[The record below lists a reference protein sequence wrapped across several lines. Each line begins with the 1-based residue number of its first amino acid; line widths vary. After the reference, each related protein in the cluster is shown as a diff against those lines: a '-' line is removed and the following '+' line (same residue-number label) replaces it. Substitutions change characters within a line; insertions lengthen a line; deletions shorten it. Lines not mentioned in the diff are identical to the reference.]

1 MVQENRNNQ
10 GKVITRREFV
20 KQATVGSGV
29 LLATLAGGIQ
39 VRTGRAAQFKDK
51 PVIIGLLP
59 PLTGTYAANGQD
71 IVRAMTL
78 GANEVNERGG
88 ILGREV
94 KIIAED
100 TKGDPATA
108 VRKAEKLVDK
118 DGAHFLMGV
127 NASHELLALA
137 PVAKD
142 LKTILV
148 SAIASNDKFT
158 GVNCNRYGFR
168 ISFNDY
174 QRLMTLISF
183 AKEQKFQKYYGIGA
197 DYAWGHAAVDG
208 AVKELTKAG
217 KEFIGQDFSPLGTTD
232 YATYISKIK
241 RAKPEA
247 LWVALAGN
255 DIITFMQQANQFG
268 LKQEMQLFLI
278 VIDIFMLK
286 TVGDAATGV
295 MAQSEYFFNLES
307 PANKK
312 FVERWLKDYNNELP
326 SWFGANNYNAFHML
340 MKAIETA
347 KTIETPK
354 VIEAFEGLT
363 HEGLIYSYTMRKE
376 DHQAFH
382 DGFVC
387 QVAKSDKYPFPIL
400 EIKGKIPGEKVIMPV
415 DETGCKMA

>member
-1 MVQENRNNQ
+1 MVQKNSDSQ
-10 GKVITRREFV
+10 GKEITRREFV
-20 KQATVGSGV
+20 KQAAVGSGV
-29 LLATLAGGIQ
+29 LLATLSGGIP
-39 VRTGRAAQFKDK
+39 VRSAKAAQFKDK

-71 IVRAMTL
+71 VVRGITL

-118 DGAHFLMGV
+118 DGANFLMGV

-137 PVAKD
+137 PVAKE

-148 SAIASNDKFT
+148 SAIASNEKFT
-158 GVNCNRYGFR
+158 GINCNRYGFR
-168 ISFNDY
+168 VSFNDY

-197 DYAWGHAAVDG
+197 DYAWGHAAVEG

-241 RAKPEA
+241 QAKPEA

-286 TVGDAATGV
+286 TVGEAALGV
-295 MAQSEYFFNLES
+295 MAQSEYFFNWES
-307 PANKK
+307 PANIK
-312 FVERWLKDYNNELP
+312 FLERWLKDYNNELP

-340 MKAIETA
+340 MKAIEKAQT
-347 KTIETPK
+347 TETPK
-354 VIEAFEGLT
+354 VIEAFETLT
-363 HEGLIYSYTMRKE
+363 HDGLMYSYKMRPE
-376 DHQAFH
+376 DHQATH

-387 QVAKSDKYPFPIL
+387 QVVKSEKYPFPVLKI
-400 EIKGKIPGEKVIMPV
+400 IGKVPGDKVIMPA
-415 DETGCKMA
+415 EQTGCKMS